1 MKLQLLG
8 LLTGLLLFL
17 HSLDA
22 QNRPQVLVET
32 NKGNFISELFNETPI
47 HRDRF
52 LQHVDQ
58 HAYDGVLF
66 HRVIKDFMVQT
77 GNLNT
82 KGLTPDKPLG
92 DDSQEPTL
100 QGEFHPELFV
110 HVRGALAA
118 ARQPDEEN
126 PEKRSSY
133 SQFYV
138 VTGKYYTDFDLD
150 EYEVGRTWKYTPEQR
165 EDYKHLGG
173 AAHLD
178 GDYTVFGRLLDG
190 WGTIDKI
197 QRVAT
202 DDNNRPL
209 KNVLIKR
216 MSRYTPKE
224 KK

>member
-17 HSLDA
+17 HPLGA

-32 NKGNFISELFNETPI
+32 NKGNFIIELFNETPI

-133 SQFYV
+133 SQF
-138 VTGKYYTDFDLD
+138 
-150 EYEVGRTWKYTPEQR
+150 
-165 EDYKHLGG
+165 
-173 AAHLD
+173 
-178 GDYTVFGRLLDG
+178 
-190 WGTIDKI
+190 
-197 QRVAT
+197 
-202 DDNNRPL
+202 
-209 KNVLIKR
+209 
-216 MSRYTPKE
+216 
-224 KK
+224 